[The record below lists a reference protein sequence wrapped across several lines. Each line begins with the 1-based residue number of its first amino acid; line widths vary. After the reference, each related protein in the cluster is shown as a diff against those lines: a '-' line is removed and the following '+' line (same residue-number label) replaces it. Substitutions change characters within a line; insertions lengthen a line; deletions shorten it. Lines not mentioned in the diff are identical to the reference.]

1 MQMVRIP
8 GTERGR
14 TTRNIAPSRLQP
26 STRAA
31 SVISRGTFLKKPIRS
46 HVQKGIVNVGYTS
59 ASDHLLLLSPN
70 PATSWESGRD
80 ESGGP
85 SGSEKRW
92 SGLAAAAERSPPSV
106 PRLAHQSIVLAFRF
120 RSRKRAPSSRTGKR
134 KSDIVAPRP
143 SEPATTP
150 VWNAYDA
157 MTWVAPTGFPRVI
170 SHTTVMSVN
179 VNTREQGRAM

>member
-46 HVQKGIVNVGYTS
+46 HVQKGIVKVGYTS

-70 PATSWESGRD
+70 PATSWESGRNK
-80 ESGGP
+80 SVGGT
-85 SGSEKRW
+85 RW
-92 SGLAAAAERSPPSV
+92 GGKKPDPKV
-106 PRLAHQSIVLAFRF
+106 PG
-120 RSRKRAPSSRTGKR
+120 PGKR
-134 KSDIVAPRP
+134 
-143 SEPATTP
+143 
-150 VWNAYDA
+150 
-157 MTWVAPTGFPRVI
+157 
-170 SHTTVMSVN
+170 
-179 VNTREQGRAM
+179 TRAGAEG